1 MAFKLRKPSVVE
13 MLVQV
18 ILLAPWAVFV
28 YDFAVA
34 LGETACTAPG
44 ASADCYPWGS
54 EGFWYYQT
62 KAAYLS
68 SVAVSILVLS
78 LAFAIPFLA
87 RTRAT
92 SWLLIALTF
101 IAAYFLTQPLAGLIE
116 PLMPVS

>member
-34 LGETACTAPG
+34 LGET
-44 ASADCYPWGS
+44 
-54 EGFWYYQT
+54 
-62 KAAYLS
+62 AYLS